1 MTAYRTLR
9 GDGADSFVEKK
20 SRFLGAAVPVHSVE
34 EAQAVVARFKKR
46 YWDARHNVSAYVLRG
61 GQQHCSDDGEPQGTA
76 GVPVLNVLLKSGV
89 TDAAV
94 VVTRYFGGVLLGA
107 GGLVRAYTH
116 AASLALRAAGIV
128 EMRPCLRLRLSC
140 TYSQYGRVAALLPA
154 AGAVVDGE
162 DFTDIVSISCRLAP
176 EKLDALKAG
185 LADATGGTVAPQICG
200 EDSFAVEIESA
211 SS

>member
-1 MTAYRTLR
+1 MAVYRTLR
-9 GDGADSFVEKK
+9 GEGADSFVEKK

-34 EAQAVVARFKKR
+34 EAPAVVARFKKR

-154 AGAVVDGE
+154 VGAVVDGE

-200 EDSFAVEIESA
+200 EDSFAVEIEPG